1 MAPDR
6 HPHLFSRPADPA
18 ESSTLPCVGAGSAE
32 AGATAPG
39 DTTAPPN
46 TSPPP
51 ALGSDCWILSGPTA
65 AGKTALALTLAERL
79 DAEIVSVDS
88 MAVYRGLDIGTAKP
102 TAAERA
108 AVPHHGLDLVAPT
121 AAFSVAQWLAATHEA
136 VADIRSR
143 GKRVLFVGGTPLYL
157 RSLRDGLAP
166 VPAEDPQVRRRLA
179 NEAAALGLPA
189 LHARLEAID
198 PAAASRIHPNDAKRL
213 LRALE
218 VAEIAGRPLS
228 DVWARSQAGTNAASP
243 TFTTQM
249 LVVDLPR
256 RILYD
261 RIERRV
267 EAMFS
272 AGLIEETRAALAA
285 GGIGPTARQAAGY
298 TEAIDLI
305 EGRLSL
311 AAAIERTK
319 TRTRQLAKR
328 QLTWLRS
335 FHDAIWIPA

>member
-1 MAPDR
+1 
-6 HPHLFSRPADPA
+6 
-18 ESSTLPCVGAGSAE
+18 
-32 AGATAPG
+32 
-39 DTTAPPN
+39 
-46 TSPPP
+46 
-51 ALGSDCWILSGPTA
+51 
-65 AGKTALALTLAERL
+65 
-79 DAEIVSVDS
+79 
-88 MAVYRGLDIGTAKP
+88 MAVYRGLDIGTAKA

-108 AVPHHGLDLVAPT
+108 AVPHHCLDLVSPSAT
-121 AAFSVAQWLAATHEA
+121 FSVAHWLAKAHEA

-166 VPAEDPQVRRRLA
+166 LPAEDPHVRQRLA
-179 NEAAALGLPA
+179 GEAAGLGLPA
-189 LHARLEAID
+189 LHARLETID

-228 DVWARSQAGTNAASP
+228 DVWARSRAGTNAASR
-243 TFTTQM
+243 TFTAQM

-256 RILYD
+256 RVLYD

-272 AGLIEETRAALAA
+272 RGIIEETEAALAG
-285 GGIGPTARQAAGY
+285 GGIGPTACQAAGY

-305 EGRLSL
+305 EGRLTRG
-311 AAAIERTK
+311 AAIQRTQ

-328 QLTWLRS
+328 QLTWLRG
-335 FHDAIWIPA
+335 FREAIWVTA

>member
-1 MAPDR
+1 
-6 HPHLFSRPADPA
+6 
-18 ESSTLPCVGAGSAE
+18 
-32 AGATAPG
+32 
-39 DTTAPPN
+39 
-46 TSPPP
+46 
-51 ALGSDCWILSGPTA
+51 
-65 AGKTALALTLAERL
+65 
-79 DAEIVSVDS
+79 

-108 AVPHHGLDLVAPT
+108 AVPHHCLDLVAPIT
-121 AAFSVAQWLAATHEA
+121 TFSVAYWLAAAHEA

-166 VPAEDPQVRRRLA
+166 LPAEDPQVRRRLA

-189 LHARLEAID
+189 LHCRLEGID

-243 TFTTQM
+243 TFTAQM

-256 RILYD
+256 PILYA

-272 AGLIEETRAALAA
+272 RGLLEETRAALAA
-285 GGIGPTARQAAGY
+285 GAIGPTARQAAGY
-298 TEAIDLI
+298 TEAIDFI

-311 AAAIERTK
+311 AAAIDRTK

-335 FHDAIWIPA
+335 FHDAIWVTA